1 MLLAAT
7 DTTSNGAR
15 AAGAAGAAAGAA
27 IDKLS
32 MLNLPKHWPAQGD
45 LIEWCMQMSPGTAT
59 ILVIAGMIYLMFG
72 YYAFKGLVTINAA
85 MAGGCLGAI
94 IGDRIADAALIG
106 AVVGAVMAAA
116 TTRPMMKYA
125 IAMMGGLFGALVGAS
140 LWRSAN
146 LEPHLA
152 WAGAM
157 IGLITFG
164 LLSFILFKTSVM
176 MFTSLQGAVMLTFG
190 VLGLVFKYQSIAP
203 QVIQHLQV
211 KPFLLP
217 LAIFI
222 PTMLGL
228 IYQQHQASEAAGT
241 GGGGGGGGGKKK

>member
-7 DTTSNGAR
+7 DTTSTASDAVSAFDRLSIAR
-15 AAGAAGAAAGAA
+15 
-27 IDKLS
+27 
-32 MLNLPKHWPAQGD
+32 LPKHWPAQGD
-45 LIEWCMQMSPGTAT
+45 LIEWAMHMSPGTAT

-72 YYAFKGLVTINAA
+72 WYAFKGLVTINAA

-94 IGDRIADAALIG
+94 IGDRIADAAAIG
-106 AVVGAVMAAA
+106 AVVGAVLAAA
-116 TTRPMMKYA
+116 TTWPMMKYA
-125 IAMMGGLFGALVGAS
+125 IAMMGGLFGTLVGTA
-140 LWRSAN
+140 LWRSCN

-152 WAGAM
+152 WAGGM
-157 IGLITFG
+157 MGLITFG

-190 VLGLVFKYQSIAP
+190 VLGLIFKYQSIGP

-228 IYQQHQASEAAGT
+228 IYQQHQASEGVT
-241 GGGGGGGGGKKK
+241 SSSGGGGGGGKKK

>member
-1 MLLAAT
+1 VFLAAS
-7 DTTSNGAR
+7 DTTSSASE
-15 AAGAAGAAAGAA
+15 AFE
-27 IDKLS
+27 KLS
-32 MLNLPKHWPAQGD
+32 IMHFPKHWPAQGD
-45 LIEWCMQMSPGTAT
+45 LIDWAMHMSPGTAT

-72 YYAFKGLVTINAA
+72 WYAFKGLVTVNAA

-106 AVVGAVMAAA
+106 AVVGAVLAAA
-116 TTRPMMKYA
+116 TTWPMMKYA
-125 IAMMGGLFGALVGAS
+125 IALMGGLFGTLIGAA
-140 LWRSAN
+140 LWRSFN
-146 LEPHLA
+146 LEPNLA
-152 WAGAM
+152 WAGGM

-190 VLGLVFKYQSIAP
+190 VLGLIFKYQSIAP
-203 QVIQHLQV
+203 QVVQHLQV

-222 PTMLGL
+222 PTVLGL
-228 IYQQHQASEAAGT
+228 IYQQHQANEGAAAG